1 MFKKPFINLF
11 LFIFLASSK
20 FCYAASTLTTAG
32 DVLQIV
38 LPASAFGVATYKK
51 DGEGQKQF
59 SISFL
64 TTMGVTY
71 ATKLAV
77 RNTSWGKR
85 PRGGKDSFPSGHTAS
100 AFGGA
105 FFLQKRYG
113 SMYGVPAMAVAA
125 FTGYTRVKGRYH
137 HWRDVIGATAIAG
150 VSNYFLVTK
159 FEKVRIAADL
169 DKTTAMLSL
178 DMKL

>member
-1 MFKKPFINLF
+1 MLKKSFINLS
-11 LFIFLASSK
+11 LFIFLSSSSL
-20 FCYAASTLTTAG
+20 CHAASNLTTAG
-32 DVLQIV
+32 DILQIAV
-38 LPASAFGVATYKK
+38 PVSAFGVTTYKK
-51 DGEGQKQF
+51 DGQGQKQF
-59 SISFL
+59 AISFL

-71 ATKLAV
+71 ATKLAL
-77 RNTSWGKR
+77 RNSSWGKR
-85 PRGGKDSFPSGHTAS
+85 PHGGRDSFPSGHTAS

-113 SMYGVPAMAVAA
+113 SMYGVPAIAAAA

-137 HWRDVIGATAIAG
+137 HWRDIIGATAIAG
-150 VSNYFLVTK
+150 VTNYFLVTK
-159 FEKVRIAADL
+159 YEKVNLAADL